1 MGVWCTEFSTSFLG
15 LLTSKK
21 MITIILIKNDN
32 ILKLIIIII
41 INFSQTFCHFVL
53 SPHIFKS
60 STSATLTIVCWTSY
74 ETSQC
79 RNFTQEFFCFSL
91 FYSRNSNFL
100 SPQFLNHPRCNP
112 RHSQLH
118 FHSQTI

>member
-21 MITIILIKNDN
+21 MITIILIKKDN
-32 ILKLIIIII
+32 IIKLIIIII
-41 INFSQTFCHFVL
+41 INFSQTFCPFVL

-60 STSATLTIVCWTSY
+60 SMSATLIVCWTSC

-79 RNFTQEFFCFSL
+79 HNFTQEFFL
-91 FYSRNSNFL
+91 L
-100 SPQFLNHPRCNP
+100 QFVL
-112 RHSQLH
+112 Q
-118 FHSQTI
+118 

>member
-32 ILKLIIIII
+32 IIKLIIIIII
-41 INFSQTFCHFVL
+41 INFSQTFCPFVL

-60 STSATLTIVCWTSY
+60 STSATLIVCRTSC

-79 RNFTQEFFCFSL
+79 LNFTQELFCFSL
-91 FYSRNSNFL
+91 FYSRNSDFL

-112 RHSQLH
+112 RQSQLH

>member
-1 MGVWCTEFSTSFLG
+1 MDVWCTEFSTSFLG

-32 ILKLIIIII
+32 ILKLIIII

-100 SPQFLNHPRCNP
+100 SPQFLNHPRCYP